1 MLSLPLLV
9 LSLTIATL
17 YSAVFHLLSGQ
28 TMRQL
33 SITWLAGLL
42 GFALGQ
48 GLAVVIGWG
57 DIRIGEL
64 HLLAASVSCWLF
76 MVLAR
81 RIIL

>member
-1 MLSLPLLV
+1 MLNMPLLL

-17 YSAVFHLLSGQ
+17 HSAIFHLLSGQ

-33 SITWLAGLL
+33 FVAWLAGLL

-48 GLAVVIGWG
+48 GLAVAIGWRG
-57 DIRIGEL
+57 VRIGEL
-64 HLLAASVSCWLF
+64 HLLAASASCWLF

-81 RIIL
+81 RIML